1 MRAFGRQDRATAV
14 VVALVVLS
22 FLLMTFDIRSSG
34 EGVPGTLREGTQ
46 SIFAPFQKV
55 ATRVITPVVDFVGG
69 LVDLAGLRDE
79 NARLRQQLEEV
90 QAELDRVAILQ
101 QQLADLQAI
110 VNLRLI
116 RNDVARI
123 PAAVFAGVDSFDTS
137 FNIDKGIADGVLAGN
152 PVVDSQGIL
161 VGHVRD
167 VSENQA
173 TVVPLVAFQEA
184 TEVTIGEQ
192 VGVLRGRGNET
203 VMELNIIDADRPVR
217 EGDNLY
223 TSNSSAAPE
232 GILVGKVLEGA
243 APEAGQIIVS
253 AQPLVDLA
261 RLRFVVVLQWPLP
274 EEPGTVAAEPAEE
287 GSEAAGE
294 TGGE

>member
-34 EGVPGTLREGTQ
+34 EGVAGTLREGTQ

-116 RNDVARI
+116 RNDVGRI

-137 FNIDKGIADGVLAGN
+137 FNIDKGVADGVFAGN

-161 VGHVRD
+161 VGRVRD

-192 VGVLRGRGNET
+192 VGVLHGRGNET

-243 APEAGQIIVS
+243 SPEAGQIIVS

-274 EEPGTVAAEPAEE
+274 EEPGTAAAGSEEDGSAAAEDTD
-287 GSEAAGE
+287 GE
-294 TGGE
+294 